1 MWAKSKLNSV
11 VRMTMVVMAVV
22 VLASCASAPEGDPEA
37 LAEYNKI
44 NDPIEPANRAFFAFN
59 RLLDRLILKPITGI
73 YRTITPSVIRESVHN
88 FLNNLRTPVILAND
102 LLQGEVTRAGDTV
115 ARFFINSTVGVLGFR
130 DQATVWGFAHHDED
144 FGQTLAVWGAGEG
157 PYLMVP
163 LFGPSNP
170 RDVVGKIVDF
180 FIDPINWW
188 ANRSDNNWVVTT
200 RTLVTAVDTRD
211 QLWDVLDDLEKSS
224 IDLYASIRSLYRQ
237 TRADAISNGEGVD
250 SKKAP
255 GLTGDFEITDGD
267 EKPEKR
273 GK

>member
-1 MWAKSKLNSV
+1 
-11 VRMTMVVMAVV
+11 MTMMVMAVM
-22 VLASCASAPEGDPEA
+22 VLASCASAPKGDPEA

-59 RLLDRLILKPITGI
+59 RMLDKLILKPITGI
-73 YRTITPSVIRESVHN
+73 YRTIAPDVVRESVHN
-88 FLNNLRTPVILAND
+88 FLNNLRTPVVLAND
-102 LLQGEVTRAGDTV
+102 LLQGELSRAGDTV
-115 ARFFINSTVGVLGFR
+115 ARFFINSTVGVLGLR
-130 DQATVWGFAHHDED
+130 DQAADWGFAYHDED
-144 FGQTLAVWGAGEG
+144 FGQTLGVWGSGEG

-163 LFGPSNP
+163 LMGPSNP

-188 ANRSDNNWVVTT
+188 ANRSGNDWVTTT

-237 TRADAISNGEGVD
+237 RRNDSISNGEGAD
-250 SKKAP
+250 NKKAP
-255 GLTGDFEITDGD
+255 GMSGDFEITDGD
-267 EKPEKR
+267 ETTDKKT
-273 GK
+273 K